1 MKPGPILDAFDWE
14 SYERVV
20 ILSPHIDDAVLSCGA
35 LIRSLKGRVSR
46 LVVTI
51 CCGNPKSGEFDTQ
64 NPTRIRQRK
73 GYVSPAIR
81 RREDIEAMHHL
92 DCDFVHLGFA
102 DAIYRRSPTTGKL
115 IYRQSRQKWSRP
127 NIGDAAHVEEL
138 YLVLRRLCHNM
149 GSILLFS
156 PMGIGYHVD
165 HTICAM
171 TALRLTNRRV
181 PIVFYEDFPYV
192 VDEKVGSG
200 DDDDPERAL
209 ARLSCAP
216 LQRFYAP
223 LDTEQQA
230 ETLSFYSSQIPSLFG
245 NGNRMRKALAA
256 RTYDGTP
263 AEFLW
268 RPRALERT

>member
-1 MKPGPILDAFDWE
+1 
-14 SYERVV
+14 
-20 ILSPHIDDAVLSCGA
+20 
-35 LIRSLKGRVSR
+35 
-46 LVVTI
+46 
-51 CCGNPKSGEFDTQ
+51 
-64 NPTRIRQRK
+64 
-73 GYVSPAIR
+73 
-81 RREDIEAMHHL
+81 MHYL

-223 LDTEQQA
+223 IDTEQQA

-256 RTYDGTP
+256 RTHDGTP